1 MTSLVSTKA
10 RIDLTRKT
18 QVAVQ
23 RNANVFIWLPSHC
36 IGCFNDAE
44 IGPVTAKTLL
54 RWISSSTRPP
64 LRSEETA
71 LKLVIQCVDLKP
83 NNVNIREGPIRC
95 RPILP
100 SNGRE
105 LVDDDEVKEGDCVI
119 FFRDASGNNLQS
131 TNEHSDL
138 YDRFWYFRS
147 EPSFADKD
155 MTLVGSEGTLPDGD
169 IIRNALKLSHNQARC
184 VVTGNQDIN
193 AQGGGQ
199 NEHINWIYP
208 PIWVGGHVGPQS
220 EKLLDWTQQGFRNE
234 HNLIALCDEM
244 YRDFQKNTLAIDL
257 DNDPEFR
264 GGKIRTF
271 SPALGNR
278 GLPESPRVPIE
289 DEMTRGFLRV
299 HFQHCL
305 FVNIFGGDV
314 QYDAEWNDNQVELMK
329 TELARFRASTGKEFP
344 ESGKWIGALGDAIKE
359 WELEW
364 SLVEDESE

>member
-54 RWISSSTRPP
+54 RWIRVYFI
-64 LRSEETA
+64 A
-71 LKLVIQCVDLKP
+71 
-83 NNVNIREGPIRC
+83 
-95 RPILP
+95 
-100 SNGRE
+100 
-105 LVDDDEVKEGDCVI
+105 
-119 FFRDASGNNLQS
+119 AS
-131 TNEHSDL
+131 
-138 YDRFWYFRS
+138 R
-147 EPSFADKD
+147 
-155 MTLVGSEGTLPDGD
+155 GTLPDGD